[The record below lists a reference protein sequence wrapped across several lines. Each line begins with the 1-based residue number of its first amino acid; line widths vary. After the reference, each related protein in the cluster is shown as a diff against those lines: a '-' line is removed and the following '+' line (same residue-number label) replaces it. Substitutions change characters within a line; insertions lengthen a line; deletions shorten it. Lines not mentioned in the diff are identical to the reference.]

1 MPASLWREQLLA
13 LGARFRV
20 AALDPRGQGE
30 SELPAH
36 GYHIDRRA
44 DDIHEF
50 IAQYPSVLLVGWSL
64 AALEALQ
71 CVHRHGDRGI
81 AALVLV
87 DSSVGEDPAPEPA
100 PDFGVELARDRA
112 QAMQSFVRAMFRAP
126 RPEHEIRELCEG
138 ALRMSLEASL
148 ALFPRH
154 VAREHWRML
163 ARGFAKPLVYAVSA
177 RFAAQATSLRQNR
190 AGTRVELFERA
201 GHALFVDEAAR
212 FSSLLAELAGSLA

>member
-1 MPASLWREQLLA
+1 
-13 LGARFRV
+13 
-20 AALDPRGQGE
+20 
-30 SELPAH
+30 
-36 GYHIDRRA
+36 
-44 DDIHEF
+44 
-50 IAQYPSVLLVGWSL
+50 VLLVGWSL

-71 CVHRHGDRGI
+71 CVHRHGDQGI

-87 DSSVGEDPAPEPA
+87 DSSVGENPAPEPSS
-100 PDFGVELARDRA
+100 DFAVELARGRA
-112 QAMQSFVRAMFRAP
+112 QAMQSFVRALFRGP

-154 VAREHWRML
+154 VPREHWRGL

-177 RFAAQATSLRQNR
+177 QFAAQATNLRENR
-190 AGTRVELFERA
+190 AGTRVELFEHA